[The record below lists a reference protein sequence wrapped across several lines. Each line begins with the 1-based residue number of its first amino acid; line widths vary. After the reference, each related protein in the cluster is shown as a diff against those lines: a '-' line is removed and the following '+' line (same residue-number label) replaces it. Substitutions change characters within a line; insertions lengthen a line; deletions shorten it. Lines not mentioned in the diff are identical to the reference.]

1 MWARVCID
9 VDQDQQVIGF
19 SAEVHSGDE
28 IVDIIVWPVA
38 PDVGAFDVLQCALAD
53 LHRRYGTQLALE
65 LF

>member
-9 VDQDQQVIGF
+9 VDDDQKVIGY
-19 SAEVHSGDE
+19 SAEVHDGDE
-28 IVDIIVWPVA
+28 LTDVIVWPV
-38 PDVGAFDVLQCALAD
+38 PVDVSAFDVLQCALAD

>member
-9 VDQDQQVIGF
+9 VDDDQHVIGF
-19 SAEVHSGDE
+19 SAEVHSGEE
-28 IVDIIVWPVA
+28 ITDIIVWPVA
-38 PDVGAFDVLQCALAD
+38 PDVSAFDVLQVALAD

>member
-1 MWARVCID
+1 MWARICID
-9 VDQDQQVIGF
+9 VNDVQEVIGF

-28 IVDIIVWPVA
+28 ITDIIVWPVA
-38 PDVGAFDVLQCALAD
+38 HDVSALDVLQCALAD